1 MWKIGCCGLTIELP
15 TNLAESRKQLPAP
28 RLLLRTAIGPV
39 NFTRSRG
46 SFEVEHFMKLMLVLV
61 KKGRVGVKRRQPKQS
76 LLTIMG
82 SEGREGGGRS

>member
-15 TNLAESRKQLPAP
+15 TNLAASRTQLPAP

-46 SFEVEHFMKLMLVLV
+46 SFEVRRAFYETDASS
-61 KKGRVGVKRRQPKQS
+61 GEKR
-76 LLTIMG
+76 TG
-82 SEGREGGGRS
+82 GRETTTTKAVVANNTGK